1 MKKISLFLAALLVVA
16 GTIFAGGNRARSSES
31 PAAGGRMPL
40 TISWWWGTATDFP
53 ADANDKFGQLI
64 EEKFNVDIK
73 LNIQDWSDYTEKFR
87 LWAAA
92 DELPDVFSGY
102 PPTQPWFPEFINQ
115 GLIRSIPYSMISRYP
130 NLKKMVDENYGL
142 QEMRKLY
149 GDIYYLP
156 APLSLKNIA
165 IANNRGIWYRKDWAT
180 KLGFTEK
187 ITDLDTFYNLLYAYV
202 NNDPDG
208 NGKKD
213 TYGITGTG
221 YEALYAGFGAFPDQW
236 IRESNGKVKPGYLAE
251 EPMVAALSWLRKAY
265 QNGLLDPE
273 MGGGADT
280 VTLDSKFV
288 QNTFGAIIR
297 VCATTQYQSFIENTF
312 KQAHPDMKD
321 EFATVDVLGA
331 ISARKGGTVYHG
343 MEFDSCGRV
352 FKADLSDEKL
362 NKILEINEFL
372 LSPEGDA
379 LWHWGFKDVD
389 YKENPD
395 GTKTSLIED
404 LNTKYPT
411 AVRLGKWTSWDLDFE
426 TFDSPYIFKSVH
438 DWGWAWTQDV
448 NKGGENARKIV
459 DYLGSTVMTEDRQLF
474 NWNYNTELLNIIQGS
489 GDVRTMYRAF
499 VEEARKRG
507 IQKVIDSVNKTLG
520 R

>member
-1 MKKISLFLAALLVVA
+1 MKRIVFLLAAMLVIA
-16 GTIFAGGNRARSSES
+16 GNLFAGGGQSKANSAT
-31 PAAGGRMPL
+31 PAGGKMPL

-53 ADANDKFGQLI
+53 ANAEDKFGQLI

-73 LNIQDWSDYTEKFR
+73 LNIQDWSDYTERFR
-87 LWAAA
+87 LMAAS

-102 PPTQPWFPEFINQ
+102 PSTQPWFPEFINQ
-115 GLIRSIPYSMISRYP
+115 DLIRTIPYTMISKYP
-130 NLKKMVDENYGL
+130 YLKKMVDANYGF
-142 QEMRKLY
+142 QVIKDYY

-156 APLSLKNIA
+156 APLSIQNIA

-180 KLGFTEK
+180 KLGFTGK
-187 ITDLDTFYNLLYAYV
+187 ITDLDTFYDLLYAYV

-208 NGKKD
+208 NGRKD
-213 TYGITGTG
+213 TYGITGTT
-221 YEALYAGFGAFPDQW
+221 YDALYAAFGAFPGQW
-236 IRESNGKVKPGYLAE
+236 IKEASGKVKPGYLDE
-251 EPMVAALSWLRKAY
+251 EPMVAALTWLRKAH

-273 MGGGADT
+273 MGGGADSAT
-280 VTLDSKFV
+280 VDSKFI

-297 VCATTQYQSFIENTF
+297 VCATTQYQSFIETEF
-312 KQAHPDMKD
+312 KQAHPEMTD

-331 ISARKGGTVYHG
+331 ISAKKGGTVYHG

-362 NKILEINEFL
+362 DKILQINEFL
-372 LSPEGDA
+372 LSPEGDE

-389 YKENPD
+389 FKVNAD
-395 GTKTSLIED
+395 GSKASLITNLSD
-404 LNTKYPT
+404 KYLT
-411 AVRLGKWTSWDLDFE
+411 AVRLGKWAQWDLDFE
-426 TFDSPYIFKSVH
+426 TFESPYIFKTVH

-448 NKGGENARKIV
+448 NKGGDNARKII
-459 DYLGSTVMTEDRQLF
+459 DYLGTTVMTEERQLF
-474 NWNYNTELLNIIQGS
+474 DWTYNTNLLNIIQGS

-499 VEEARKRG
+499 LAEAQRRN
-507 IQKVIDSVNKTLG
+507 IQKVIDSMNTALK